1 MRKVIM
7 FNRISTDGFF
17 AGPNGETHEWFIH
30 DTDLDNATHKMMQPD
45 TVLLGRVT
53 YQLFE
58 SYWPKVATDPNAPK
72 DLLKIANELNE
83 MKKLVVSKT
92 LDEVTWVNTELING
106 NLEEE
111 IRKLKRGNGQ
121 DIVIFGSGTIVQQL
135 TAARLIDEYLIAI
148 SPVILGAGK
157 SFFHDVKRL
166 NLKLLKAMD
175 FETGNILLHYRAD
188 ETENNFT
195 ANQSGKEK
203 QLA

>member
-30 DTDLDNATHKMMQPD
+30 EPGIDKATHKIMQPD

-58 SYWPKVATDPNAPK
+58 GYWPKVAADPNAPK
-72 DLLKIANELNE
+72 DMRKIANELSE

-92 LDEVTWVNTELING
+92 LEEVSWENTEVIRG
-106 NLEEE
+106 NLVEEV
-111 IRKLKRGNGQ
+111 RKLKQGDGQ

-135 TAARLIDEYLIAI
+135 TAERLIDEYLIAI
-148 SPVILGAGK
+148 TPVILGAGK
-157 SFFHDVKRL
+157 SFFKDVKKL
-166 NLKLLKAMD
+166 NLKLLKAKD
-175 FETGNILLHYRAD
+175 YASGNILLHYSAD
-188 ETENNFT
+188 TTENSVAAT
-195 ANQSGKEK
+195 ESEREK